1 MSSLSVLASNR
12 AQVSIQRIANLLF
25 KAELSNDEIRALP
38 AQTLYLAVKHLGV
51 GSCAD
56 ILQAATI
63 EQCRLMLDF
72 DCWDGDQFSE
82 DSFWEWLAVADEDH
96 GLEILQKL
104 VRCFDLKLVA
114 LLLSRHVQTKVFE
127 EKTDNPPEPGFY
139 TPDGGFTWVY
149 VTIQEGTRHFL
160 LTRLLALIF
169 ETNAELFYQLLSI
182 PTVATPSMLEE
193 DSFIERVKRLGAEGV
208 PELDAAHQLHA
219 PISAQECLNEI
230 REHRRRTVVQ
240 DISIVSPLL
249 YNSTLPPRL
258 DELFLNIKSRDEFES
273 EFTFIMNA
281 ALIRW
286 RVPFFDQE
294 GVETLVAKVKGAVSI
309 GLDVLAD
316 LHGITVQE
324 SYEAIGIQKLY
335 RLGLSFLQQL
345 RSFALKIPLE
355 NAEKLGPNSPAFLF
369 LAGARELFPEAPA
382 FLGGSGEIIY
392 QDGKLESGTRA
403 FERLIEVQ
411 QSRKQLEQ
419 LLSDSKLS

>member
-1 MSSLSVLASNR
+1 
-12 AQVSIQRIANLLF
+12 
-25 KAELSNDEIRALP
+25 
-38 AQTLYLAVKHLGV
+38 
-51 GSCAD
+51 
-56 ILQAATI
+56 
-63 EQCRLMLDF
+63 
-72 DCWDGDQFSE
+72 
-82 DSFWEWLAVADEDH
+82 
-96 GLEILQKL
+96 
-104 VRCFDLKLVA
+104 
-114 LLLSRHVQTKVFE
+114 
-127 EKTDNPPEPGFY
+127 
-139 TPDGGFTWVY
+139 
-149 VTIQEGTRHFL
+149 
-160 LTRLLALIF
+160 
-169 ETNAELFYQLLSI
+169 
-182 PTVATPSMLEE
+182 MLEE